1 MTTGERLFACRKCH
15 KSGDI
20 RWLISHGHS
29 RLGSWLLGSLMNALD
44 GWTELKR
51 QGRQGRL
58 P

>member
-44 GWTELKR
+44 GWTEFK
-51 QGRQGRL
+51 RQGRL